1 MTRNTPPEAGK
12 TRETY
17 DLKTMKRTK
26 SLKFLYGN
34 RLGVLALR
42 IASSRW
48 IANLMGCYLNSR
60 LSKRGIVKFIK
71 NNGINMSEY
80 EQVKYR
86 SFNDFFTRRIRSE
99 CRPFDGEDSSLI
111 SPCDAKLTAF
121 HIKEDR
127 LFHIKNIDYTLSELL
142 KNEELAREYYGGIC
156 LIFRLTVTDYHR
168 YIFFDSGTA
177 EKPVFIKGRL
187 HTVQPEACE
196 RRKVFAEN
204 CREYTLLHTNNFG
217 DAIQMEVGAM
227 FVGRITNNGK
237 TKFERGEEKGYF
249 EFGGSTVILL
259 LKKDVAEIDGEITS
273 NTRELLETVV
283 KCGERIGGTPC
294 WRLQGKR
301 R

>member
-1 MTRNTPPEAGK
+1 MTRNTLPEAGK
-12 TRETY
+12 TRETH

-142 KNEELAREYYGGIC
+142 KTERTRQGI
-156 LIFRLTVTDYHR
+156 LRRYLSYFQTHRNRLSSL
-168 YIFFDSGTA
+168 YIF
-177 EKPVFIKGRL
+177 
-187 HTVQPEACE
+187 
-196 RRKVFAEN
+196 
-204 CREYTLLHTNNFG
+204 
-217 DAIQMEVGAM
+217 
-227 FVGRITNNGK
+227 
-237 TKFERGEEKGYF
+237 
-249 EFGGSTVILL
+249 
-259 LKKDVAEIDGEITS
+259 
-273 NTRELLETVV
+273 
-283 KCGERIGGTPC
+283 
-294 WRLQGKR
+294 
-301 R
+301 